1 MKHSLL
7 SMCML
12 AGMAAPCQTAMAI
25 GGQKLATL
33 MQQQQIE
40 VKGTVVDNTGEPLI
54 GVSVQIVGKQG
65 GVVTDIDGNF
75 AIKAERGQQLKFSYI
90 GFTDQIQKVN
100 GPTMNVT
107 MGEDKQT
114 LQEVVVVGYG
124 VQKKE
129 SLTGAV
135 TVTAQQVALCSS
147 PPRKARKANCKSTI
161 QVVQP

>member
-25 GGQKLATL
+25 GGQNLATL

-90 GFTDQIQKVN
+90 GFTDQILKV
-100 GPTMNVT
+100 
-107 MGEDKQT
+107 
-114 LQEVVVVGYG
+114 
-124 VQKKE
+124 
-129 SLTGAV
+129 
-135 TVTAQQVALCSS
+135 
-147 PPRKARKANCKSTI
+147 
-161 QVVQP
+161 